1 MNYKEYKHI
10 VEQNN
15 WSETRAVKHHLANA
29 VYWNKKYKEALELMT
44 VGVLNYEAVYNA
56 YENKVNEIHKALTV
70 AKFENINKVSVWE
83 VESTELNDNIRPY
96 VLNKRQEQ
104 LNEFEAVTD
113 SYHKELLTK
122 IHKEME

>member
-15 WSETRAVKHHLANA
+15 WNETRAVKHHLANA
-29 VYWNKKYKEALELMT
+29 VYWNKKYKEALELMA
-44 VGVLNYEAVYNA
+44 VGVLDYEAVYNA

-70 AKFENINKVSVWE
+70 AKLESLNNINVWE
-83 VESTELNDNIRPY
+83 SNLTEVNDNVKLYIA
-96 VLNKRQEQ
+96 NKRQEQ
-104 LNEFEAVTD
+104 LNEFEIVTD

-122 IHKEME
+122 IDKE

>member
-10 VEQNN
+10 VGRNN

-44 VGVLNYEAVYNA
+44 VGVLDYEAVYNA

-70 AKFENINKVSVWE
+70 AKFENLNNANIWESVLAE
-83 VESTELNDNIRPY
+83 VNDNIKLY
-96 VLNKRQEQ
+96 IATKRQEQ

-122 IHKEME
+122 IHEE